1 MHAARLPPSCYH
13 FLGQPKLPEPFGD
26 TSNFGGPGSVP
37 QTQVPSPDSQEG
49 KKEHKQLRHGMGAG
63 VAHPPLSGS
72 PAHKA
77 NQQELKKLLLPA
89 SRMDGCSSDTAGKR

>member
-13 FLGQPKLPEPFGD
+13 FLSQPKLPEPFGD

-49 KKEHKQLRHGMGAG
+49 KKEHKQPRHGMGLEWPTHLSLA
-63 VAHPPLSGS
+63 PLLTRPTNKS
-72 PAHKA
+72 
-77 NQQELKKLLLPA
+77 
-89 SRMDGCSSDTAGKR
+89 